1 MAVAPVASDLG
12 EQGLS
17 ARQVRRLETRARLFD
32 AAVTEMGR
40 RGLAGADVT
49 AIANSVGVVRGTF
62 YFHFPTKEHVLVEL
76 QHREETAV
84 VAEITATDTA
94 DGDLLAKLTVLV
106 RRILETRKRIGTTV
120 FRDMLSMQFASSR
133 PVEDGFAEHPVQQY
147 IVNVITEAQRKKRVS
162 AEADAAELALFFGTG
177 LYALLAAGVH
187 DMSTLSRY
195 VTTIVNGMEKR

>member
-1 MAVAPVASDLG
+1 MAVTPVASEVG

-17 ARQVRRLETRARLFD
+17 ARDLRRLETRARLFD
-32 AAVTEMGR
+32 AAVTEIGR

-84 VAEITATDTA
+84 VAELAAADTD
-94 DGDLLAKLTVLV
+94 DGDLAAKLTALV
-106 RRILETRKRIGTTV
+106 RRILRSRKRMGATV
-120 FRDMLSMQFASSR
+120 FRDMLSMQFSSSR
-133 PVEDGFAEHPVQQY
+133 PVDDGFTEHPVQQY
-147 IVNVITEAQRKKRVS
+147 ILDVVAEAQRTKRVS

-187 DMSTLSRY
+187 DTSTLSRY
-195 VTTIVNGMEKR
+195 VTTIVKGMEKR